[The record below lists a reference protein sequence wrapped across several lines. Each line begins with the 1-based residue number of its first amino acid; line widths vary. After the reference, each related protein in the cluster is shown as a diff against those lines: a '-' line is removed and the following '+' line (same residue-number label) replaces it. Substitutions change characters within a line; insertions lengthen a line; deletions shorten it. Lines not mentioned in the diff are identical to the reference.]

1 VPNFKLWHDPDP
13 TNCRTKVEVLPSANS
28 LTQRNHFGNE
38 KEFHA
43 MMISKV
49 RPVQARIP
57 TDQKEQGPLIFAEM
71 KADPE
76 EGNHSERLRSERA
89 LEISDPVISPISANP
104 EANLVHGPTVEIAG
118 RKNHLERVTPKG
130 LLPIAIATI
139 RIEAE
144 IIHLIRDQKGQPGL
158 RNPLVRSIAQTAS
171 GKKSH
176 LEKVGP
182 LPMDMLL
189 IDIGRT
195 GIIHSHLAH
204 PDRPVSQR
212 NPVREVI
219 PIRIVNTARGTIVNK
234 SPFGNQSKNR
244 LFNPGLLSREI
255 L

>member
-1 VPNFKLWHDPDP
+1 MPNFKLWHDPDP

-57 TDQKEQGPLIFAEM
+57 TGQKEQDPLIFVEM
-71 KADPE
+71 KAEPE

-89 LEISDPVISPISANP
+89 LEISDPLISPITANP
-104 EANLVHGPTVEIAG
+104 EANLVHGPTREIAG
-118 RKNHLERVTPKG
+118 RKNHLERVTRKD
-130 LLPIAIATI
+130 LLPIAVGTI
-139 RIEAE
+139 RIAAG
-144 IIHLIRDQKGQPGL
+144 IIHLLRDQKGQPGL
-158 RNPLVRSIAQTAS
+158 RNPLVRSIVQTAS

-176 LEKVGP
+176 LEKAGP
-182 LPMDMLL
+182 LP

-204 PDRPVSQR
+204 LDRPVSQR

-219 PIRIVNTARGTIVNK
+219 RIRIVNATRGTIVNK
-234 SPFGNQSKNR
+234 NPCGNRNKNR
-244 LFNPGLLSREI
+244 LFNPG
-255 L
+255 